1 MLIYIILELEL
12 YDLQSYNYYNILIL
26 VYFLFVKKN
35 INTIYNR
42 PSQ

>member
-26 VYFLFVKKN
+26 VYFLFIKKP